1 LIYFDVAFY
10 LKRKEKTMNK
20 KSCVCPNAVK
30 SSGAL
35 SSLLSFAPGA
45 LLSFLCSI
53 FIALVIPLSAYSA
66 DRFVVEDSGGKQ
78 IFCVRDDGSVMINT
92 DSFDGPSWAKLYG
105 AADNSL
111 VGISFDSF
119 GEDSAMGGGGMFR
132 FARGSQA
139 SKAAVQK
146 EDRLGFFVFSGYDG
160 TTFLNTAALTAKVEG
175 TVYAGNVPTKFVFE
189 TNATGYPRPER
200 MVISSSGNVGIGAP
214 DPFYPLHMGSGAY
227 VSEGGVWTD
236 ASSREYKENIK
247 DLTTKEAIGALEGL
261 NPVKYNYKTHKEDKH
276 VGFIGEDVPELI
288 ATKDRKGLSPMDIVA
303 VLTKVVQEQRQ
314 AISDLSEKVD
324 TLQREMKK
332 GKGMN

>member
-1 LIYFDVAFY
+1 
-10 LKRKEKTMNK
+10 MNK
-20 KSCVCPNAVK
+20 KSFVSRNAVK
-30 SSGAL
+30 SKGIL
-35 SSLLSFAPGA
+35 SSLLSFTRDA
-45 LLSFLCSI
+45 LLPFLGII

-276 VGFIGEDVPELI
+276 VGFIGE
-288 ATKDRKGLSPMDIVA
+288 RMFLS
-303 VLTKVVQEQRQ
+303 L
-314 AISDLSEKVD
+314 
-324 TLQREMKK
+324 
-332 GKGMN
+332 